1 MEFLEYA
8 IVPMSLAGAAY
19 LIFRFVSKKHKVVQ
33 KNNVVG
39 GDMAGGNII
48 KTNVNTKDKK

>member
-8 IVPMSLAGAAY
+8 IVPVSLAGAAY